1 VCPSNPRETLPIV
14 TNIERDGVGLGGS
27 FSGLLNGKANGTRMS
42 KEKTPA
48 KQYGIDEPEIQ
59 R

>member
-1 VCPSNPRETLPIV
+1 MAQVWGHNFGITQWE
-14 TNIERDGVGLGGS
+14 
-27 FSGLLNGKANGTRMS
+27 ANGTGMP

-59 R
+59 S